1 METTMLLM
9 LSTLTGDEDSRS
21 SASFGGRRAAVDA
34 VFGRQQTRHD
44 VRAITTE
51 RRRLETFLCTS
62 HSVVVPLTPDPR
74 DRQQVTAQVCL
85 AIPTYTHFATLD
97 AVAYSW
103 RGGSDGATAPT
114 LGLTVNFWI
123 IFALFL

>member
-1 METTMLLM
+1 MLLM

-51 RRRLETFLCTS
+51 RRRLETFLGTS

-85 AIPTYTHFATLD
+85 AIPIYTHFATLKQ
-97 AVAYSW
+97 W
-103 RGGSDGATAPT
+103 RIHGGGGSDGATAPT